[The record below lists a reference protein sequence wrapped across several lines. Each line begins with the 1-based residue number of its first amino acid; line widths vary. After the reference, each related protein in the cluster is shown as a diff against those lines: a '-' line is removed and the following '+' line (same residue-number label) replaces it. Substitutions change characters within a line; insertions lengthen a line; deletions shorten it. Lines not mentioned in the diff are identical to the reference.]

1 MVFQS
6 CSPIISHPDVASAA
20 PRSSPSAAPGACA
33 SRPRHQL
40 APQPRSAKGSDLDAF
55 GAAPGS
61 GKVMETRENHGRKH
75 QKLRKLN
82 ELGHFLWFSHDTW
95 WLSWTCKIHI
105 VWRVS
110 WEIHHVSWESCLFLR
125 AKTAKIWVQM
135 LGFTTQVVLLQNKN
149 CISTHSWPSQKPKL
163 ALGGKTS
170 WPFKQ
175 TEALSTSLEP
185 GTTLEI
191 NQCTCFWTFYFSD
204 SCCSGS

>member
-1 MVFQS
+1 MFCILHKVILHIKSCIKKQNCIISFKKQYIYIIYSIYIIMFFQS

-33 SRPRHQL
+33 SRPRHPL

-82 ELGHFLWFSHDTW
+82 ELGHFLWSSHDTW

-125 AKTAKIWVQM
+125 AKTAK
-135 LGFTTQVVLLQNKN
+135 LPHK
-149 CISTHSWPSQKPKL
+149 
-163 ALGGKTS
+163 
-170 WPFKQ
+170 
-175 TEALSTSLEP
+175 
-185 GTTLEI
+185 
-191 NQCTCFWTFYFSD
+191 
-204 SCCSGS
+204 